1 MCFSENRGR
10 RLLKS
15 SNVGHHFYTDYKGV
29 GKIFN
34 KSKLLSVRLHSQP
47 PNSNATTFN
56 NSIISNFVVYQD
68 RLETWSLQLFEHAE
82 NSECFSIISVIIFE
96 VNIVD
101 DRSKYNR

>member
-1 MCFSENRGR
+1 MCFSANRGR

-34 KSKLLSVRLHSQP
+34 KSKLLSVRLHPQP
-47 PNSNATTFN
+47 PTPTPLLF

-82 NSECFSIISVIIFE
+82 N
-96 VNIVD
+96 
-101 DRSKYNR
+101 